1 MICTTIDPFI
11 KEKIKNLEILW
22 CVTLSNGTLV
32 YSDYER
38 PETENPW
45 IRLKKYCADNNLFPT
60 KVEVIM
66 FGAERAVVFED
77 DNGLDGLFIVRGSG
91 RDIDVGSGEPGLSYK
106 HLVVGLLRN
115 NEDVID
121 VRKYSWPQNEF
132 EKFEQTRSLTE
143 DNAKLM
149 FFKNDSPKKT
159 KQTVQVALNGT
170 SV

>member
-38 PETENPW
+38 PGTENPW

-77 DNGLDGLFIVRGSG
+77 DNGLDGWFIS
-91 RDIDVGSGEPGLSYK
+91 
-106 HLVVGLLRN
+106 
-115 NEDVID
+115 
-121 VRKYSWPQNEF
+121 
-132 EKFEQTRSLTE
+132 
-143 DNAKLM
+143 
-149 FFKNDSPKKT
+149 
-159 KQTVQVALNGT
+159 
-170 SV
+170 